1 MDEIW
6 KDVVGYEGL
15 YQVSDLGRVRSLD
28 RKTRI
33 KHKARIFKGAI
44 LKPILKKSTGYYVVS
59 LHNNGKQK
67 QQHVHRLVAES
78 FCERKAGQDVVDHI
92 NTNTTDNR
100 AENLRWTTTKGN
112 VNNPI
117 SAKRRTDAVRKA
129 CQGMFGANHPVS
141 KAVLQL
147 TMSGKLIKRWACA
160 SDAVREL
167 GADSGSITRCCKGK
181 VHSHKGFKWQ
191 YDL

>member
-1 MDEIW
+1 MEEIW
-6 KDVVGYEGL
+6 KDVIHYENL
-15 YQVSDLGRVRSLD
+15 YQVSNLGRVRSLD

-33 KHKARIFKGAI
+33 KHKERIFKGAI
-44 LKPILKKSTGYYVVS
+44 LKPILKNTGYYVVS
-59 LHNNGKQK
+59 LHNNGRQE
-67 QQHVHRLVAES
+67 QHHIHRLVAES
-78 FCERKAGQDVVDHI
+78 FCERKTGQDVVDHI
-92 NTNTTDNR
+92 NTDTTDNR
-100 AENLRWTTTKGN
+100 AENLRWTTIKGN

-117 SAKRRTDAVRKA
+117 SAKKRTDAVKDA
-129 CQGMFGANHPVS
+129 CRGKFGAKHPTS

-167 GADSGSITRCCKGK
+167 GADSGGIAHCCKGEM
-181 VHSHKGFKWQ
+181 HSHKGFKWQ